1 MHARHS
7 GLRSTRTDWYRPD
20 HTSKE
25 TRRPPTDSV
34 LPRSS
39 LIASAASIEAITPAA
54 APRTPTVSQVSSAPA
69 GALAPAAC
77 APSWFPVGFPDWL
90 PDGAPDS
97 RAHARQAVWPGR
109 TVSVTPYLAT
119 TAA

>member
-7 GLRSTRTDWYRPD
+7 GLRATRTDWYRPD
-20 HTSKE
+20 HTSNE
-25 TRRPPTDSV
+25 TSRPPDESV

-54 APRTPTVSQVSSAPA
+54 APSTPTVSQVSSAPA
-69 GALAPAAC
+69 LAAC
-77 APSWFPVGFPDWL
+77 APSSFPSGL
-90 PDGAPDS
+90 PDGPLDS

-109 TVSVTPYLAT
+109 TLSVTP
-119 TAA
+119 

>member
-7 GLRSTRTDWYRPD
+7 GLRATRTDWYLPD
-20 HTSKE
+20 HTSNE

-54 APRTPTVSQVSSAPA
+54 APSTPTVSQVSSAPA
-69 GALAPAAC
+69 AAAC
-77 APSWFPVGFPDWL
+77 EPSL
-90 PDGAPDS
+90 PDGASPDS
-97 RAHARQAVWPGR
+97 RTHARHAVWPGR
-109 TVSVTPYLAT
+109 TVSVTP
-119 TAA
+119 

>member
-7 GLRSTRTDWYRPD
+7 GLRATRTDWYRPD

-25 TRRPPTDSV
+25 TRRPPNESV

-54 APRTPTVSQVSSAPA
+54 APSTPTVSQVSSAPA
-69 GALAPAAC
+69 AAVC
-77 APSWFPVGFPDWL
+77 EPLSFSDGV
-90 PDGAPDS
+90 PDGAPPDS
-97 RAHARQAVWPGR
+97 RAHARHAVWPGR
-109 TVSVTPYLAT
+109 TVSVTP
-119 TAA
+119 

>member
-1 MHARHS
+1 MHARQAE
-7 GLRSTRTDWYRPD
+7 LRSTRTDWYRPD

-25 TRRPPTDSV
+25 TRRPPDDSV

-54 APRTPTVSQVSSAPA
+54 APSTPTVSQVSSAPA
-69 GALAPAAC
+69 GGPALAAC
-77 APSWFPVGFPDWL
+77 EPSSFPGGL
-90 PDGAPDS
+90 PDGSLDS

-109 TVSVTPYLAT
+109 TVSVTP
-119 TAA
+119 